1 MYNLYVHERENSD
14 FQTFDAL
21 YTLLTGRKKSIA
33 RETYEIIRMRP
44 EVAWPYSYLGVDDF
58 QNIETYAV

>member
-1 MYNLYVHERENSD
+1 MYKFVVHERENSD

-21 YTLLTGRKKSIA
+21 YTLQTGRKKSIA

-44 EVAWPYSYLGVDDF
+44 DINSVLRFIFDKS
-58 QNIETYAV
+58 